1 MTNNHHNHP
10 SGNHSH
16 HLVPLNVYYG
26 TLIALLILT
35 VVTVGVSYIDFG
47 KANIFI
53 SLGIAAFKAS
63 LVMTFFM
70 GLKYDSNLN
79 RAVILSSFVALF
91 LFIFF
96 AAADSWTRQKPVPV
110 AVKSEAPA
118 LGKNDL
124 AVFEAGSPALVE
136 KGKEIFA
143 VNCSSCHGATGSGD
157 GIAAAALN
165 PKPRNFHGPL
175 SAWKN
180 GASVKSIYVTLAYG
194 VTGSGMASYKA
205 LPASDRFALAH
216 FIRSMTPERPA
227 SAGADGRYEVALKED
242 GIGGNGPA
250 AKPVIPVDFALE
262 RMSK

>member
-1 MTNNHHNHP
+1 MP
-10 SGNHSH
+10 
-16 HLVPLNVYYG
+16 VYYR
-26 TLIALLILT
+26 TLAALLVLT

-47 KANIFI
+47 AANIFI
-53 SLGIAAFKAS
+53 SLGIATFKAS

-79 RAVILSSFVALF
+79 RAVILSSFAALF

-96 AAADSWTRQKPVPV
+96 AAADSWTRAKPTPV
-110 AVKSEAPA
+110 VVKSEAA
-118 LGKNDL
+118 VIGGSDL
-124 AVFEAGSPALVE
+124 AKFEAGSAE
-136 KGKEIFA
+136 MEAKGKEIFA
-143 VNCSSCHGATGSGD
+143 VNCATCHGPAGNGD

-194 VTGSGMASYKA
+194 VAGSGMASYKA
-205 LPASDRFALAH
+205 LPPADRFALAH
-216 FIRSMTPERPA
+216 FIRSMTPEKTGSA
-227 SAGADGRYEVALKED
+227 SADARYAGSLKED
-242 GIGGNGPA
+242 GIGGSGPA
-250 AKPVIPVDFALE
+250 AKPVIPIDFALE